1 MVSDG
6 PGMTDEDLQMT
17 YFFEWPHPNVE
28 AGSNEEKELT
38 EQHKKRGKMSVDKS
52 IEAIRRMAAAG
63 KL

>member
-6 PGMTDEDLQMT
+6 AGMTDEELQMT
-17 YFFEWPHPNVE
+17 YFFEWPHPDIE
-28 AGSNEEKELT
+28 AGSDVEKQLT

-52 IEAIRRMAAAG
+52 IEAIRRMVVAG